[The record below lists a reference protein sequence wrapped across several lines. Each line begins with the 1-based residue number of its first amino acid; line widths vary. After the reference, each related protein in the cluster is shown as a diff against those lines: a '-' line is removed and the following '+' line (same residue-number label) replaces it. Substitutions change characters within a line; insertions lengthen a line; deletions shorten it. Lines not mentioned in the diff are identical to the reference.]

1 VETVIITRQTI
12 LAANSRH
19 PTAELTATKLTWA
32 LNQFGITDPRSVA
45 ALLANLQV
53 ESKLIPKREGLYYTT
68 AARLTA
74 VFPSKFNPRRGGKYP
89 TGPYLGNPQGLA
101 NLVYAGKLGNGD
113 VASGDGWRYRGGG
126 FIQTTG
132 EVNYQHTGELI
143 NQPLRSTPELIEQ
156 IGVSCLAACA
166 YWMRMSSADQMARVG
181 SIVGTRRAV
190 NGPAMLDLDGMLA
203 VYHRLLPLLN

>member
-1 VETVIITRQTI
+1 M
-12 LAANSRH
+12 
-19 PTAELTATKLTWA
+19 TWA
-32 LNQFGITDPRSVA
+32 LERFGITDPRSVA

-68 AARLTA
+68 PARLMA
-74 VFPSKFNPRRGGKYP
+74 VFPSKFNPKRGGHYP
-89 TGPYLGNPQGLA
+89 IGPYLGNPEGLA

-113 VASGDGWRYRGGG
+113 VTSGDGWRYRGGG

-143 NQPLRSTPELIEQ
+143 NEPLRSTPELIEQ

-166 YWMRMSSADQMARVG
+166 YWTRMSSADQLARRG
-181 SIVGTRRAV
+181 DIVGTRRAV
-190 NGPAMLDLDGMLA
+190 NGAAMLDLDGMLA
-203 VYHRLLPLLN
+203 VYHRLLPLLS